1 MQSDFSKIKAVAFD
15 LDSTILNDDKVL
27 SERTRHTLT
36 KIYEKGIALI
46 PVSGR
51 AYATFPACI
60 RDQDGIRY
68 AVTSNGAAIYD
79 IRTEERVHQCLLRAA
94 DVRTIMRSVGNFF
107 LEGQITYEAFV
118 DGTAYASADYVQ
130 NPARFGVSLDNVS
143 YVRQTRKPNRYIIDF
158 IFEHAKVLDSLDLV
172 LKDAGLYRMIEN
184 TIRRSVPDV
193 HITSA
198 VPYRIEIS
206 HADANKASGLSHAL
220 KLLQIAPEECLA
232 LGDGDNDAP
241 MLTCAGI
248 GVALKNAT
256 ETCKNSA
263 DHVTE
268 YSSSED
274 GASIF
279 LEKYLL

>member
-1 MQSDFSKIKAVAFD
+1 MSSDFSKIKAVAFD
-15 LDSTILNDDKVL
+15 LDSTILNDDKIL
-27 SERTRHTLT
+27 SGRTQSTLT
-36 KIYEKGIALI
+36 RIQEKGIALI

-60 RDQDGIRY
+60 REQNGVCY

-79 IRTEERVHQCLLRAA
+79 IRTETRIHEELLRAA
-94 DVRTIMRSVGNFF
+94 DVRSIMRSVGNFF

-118 DGTAYASADYVQ
+118 RGAAYASADYVQ
-130 NPARFGVSLDNVS
+130 NPSRFGVPQDAVS
-143 YVRQTRKPNRYIIDF
+143 YVRQTRKPDRYIIDF
-158 IFEHAKVLDSLDLV
+158 IFEHANNLDSLDLV

-206 HADANKASGLSHAL
+206 HANATKASGLSHVL
-220 KLLQIAPEECLA
+220 DLLQISPEECLA

-241 MLTCAGI
+241 MLSFVGT
-248 GVALKNAT
+248 GVALQNAT
-256 ETCKNSA
+256 ETCKSSA
-263 DHVTE
+263 QYITE
-268 YSSSED
+268 FDSAND
-274 GASIF
+274 GAAMF